1 MSLTSPINIHIHT
14 HTHTRHLKE
23 GEFCQLE
30 GRILLQVEEKL
41 DLQVKIQVLTTGY
54 DIEDDRLR

>member
-14 HTHTRHLKE
+14 HTHTPHLKE

-30 GRILLQVEEKL
+30 GRILFQVEEKL